1 MGDIHRMTPNPIA
14 PARWTVIAIRSSQ
27 IATHVSIRTTAR
39 PGEAAR
45 HARALVQA
53 QQSSGE
59 AEETTVCP
67 KV

>member
-1 MGDIHRMTPNPIA
+1 MGDIRWMTPNPIA

-27 IATHVSIRTTAR
+27 IATHVSVRTTTR
-39 PGEAAR
+39 LGEAAW
-45 HARALVQA
+45 HARALVPA